1 MADVFKLSA
10 SLKGHEDDVRAVLS
24 PSARCVFSASR
35 DGTVRQW
42 LLTSSD
48 PPTYDDTIAVQATSF
63 VNSLTYAA
71 PSSNHSDG
79 LLVSAGKDTIID
91 VRHPFQSPDSDPER
105 LLIGHANNVC
115 ALDAASDGD
124 TLVSGGWDTQARVWS
139 INKGE
144 CVAELKGH
152 DAAVW
157 AVMIYDDKT
166 VITGCA
172 DKTIRIFSLGGKLL
186 QKIPGLPDVVRA
198 LCKLPAGHPSGAAFA
213 SAGNDQVIRL
223 WTLDGVEVAQLH
235 GHTSFIYALAV
246 LSNGDLVSSG
256 EDRTVRVW
264 KGTECVQTI
273 THPAISVW
281 AVSVCPET
289 DDIVTGASDKMIRIF
304 SRDPSRHA
312 NPETIRAFDE
322 SVSSSS
328 IPQQTAGEGQQIN
341 KEQLPSSG
349 LFARDLNFREFLQQ
363 KSGTKEGQVQMIRE
377 DDGSVTAHTWSSAAQ
392 QWINVGTVVDAAA
405 SSGRKVTYEGKDYDF
420 VFDVDITDGAPPL
433 KLPYNVGQ
441 NPYDVASRF
450 IANNELPMTYLDQVA
465 NFITTNTQGAT
476 LGSSAQQQTQA
487 PGADPWGSENRYR
500 PGEAGAPQPSG
511 DARPRSLPQ
520 TQYLSITTANLSA
533 IRKKIGELNDT
544 MSSDLALSSDELKA
558 LDNLVKQL
566 QTRPKDPKPQAD
578 QLSAVLKVATT
589 WPSANR
595 LPGID
600 LLRLSAVAP
609 SFAMHT
615 SGEDGTIVD
624 TLCKSGVFAV
634 DTDKPNNAMLAIR
647 VLANLFMTEE
657 GRLVADGCFEEI
669 VSSTQPFASTSN
681 KNLATAIATLYI
693 NYAVLLTSGAPA
705 TESKSR
711 EQRAAA
717 IINASLNIIK
727 PDGDSEAVY
736 RALVAVGTLMSLGNE
751 SRKEAAQ
758 AKDMGGL
765 LQGIERSA
773 LGQENRIK
781 AVTNEMRDQLK

>member
-10 SLKGHEDDVRAVLS
+10 SLKGHEDDVRAVVS
-24 PSARCVFSASR
+24 PSARCIFSASR

-42 LLTSSD
+42 LLTPPN
-48 PPTYDDTIAVQATSF
+48 PPTYDDTIAVQASSF

-71 PSSNHSDG
+71 PSSAHSDG

-91 VRHPFQSPDSDPER
+91 VRRPFQSPDTDAER

-115 ALDAASDGD
+115 SLDASPDGD

-139 INKGE
+139 ISKGE
-144 CVAELKGH
+144 CTAELKGH

-157 AVMIYDDKT
+157 AVMVYDDST
-166 VITGCA
+166 IITGCA

-186 QKIPGLPDVVRA
+186 QTIPGLPDVVRA
-198 LCKLPAGHPSGAAFA
+198 LCRLPSGHPSGAAFA

-264 KGTECVQTI
+264 KGTECIQTI

-281 AVSVCPET
+281 AVAVCPET
-289 DDIVTGASDKMIRIF
+289 DDIITGASDKMIRIF
-304 SRDPSRHA
+304 SRDSSRYA
-312 NPETIRAFDE
+312 DAEALRAFDE

-328 IPQQTAGEGQQIN
+328 IPQQTASEGQQIN
-341 KEQLPSSG
+341 KEQLPG
-349 LFARDLNFREFLQQ
+349 PDFLQQ

-377 DDGSVTAHTWSSAAQ
+377 EDGSVTAHTWSSAAQ

-405 SSGRKVTYEGKDYDF
+405 SSGRKVTHEGKDYDF
-420 VFDVDITDGAPPL
+420 VFDVDIKDGEPPL
-433 KLPYNVGQ
+433 KLPYNIGQ

-476 LGSSAQQQTQA
+476 LGSSSQQQTQT

-500 PGEAGAPQPSG
+500 PGEAGAPEPSG
-511 DARPRSLPQ
+511 GTRPRSLPQ

-544 MSSDLALSSDELKA
+544 ISSDLALSSDELKA
-558 LDNLVKQL
+558 VDNLVKQL
-566 QTRPKDPKPQAD
+566 QSSPKDPKPQAD
-578 QLSAVLKVATT
+578 QLSAVLKVATK

-600 LLRLSAVAP
+600 LLRLTAVAP
-609 SFAMHT
+609 TFAMHT
-615 SGEDGTIVD
+615 SGGTGTIVE
-624 TLCKSGVFAV
+624 TLTQSGVFAA
-634 DTDKPNNAMLAIR
+634 DTDKPNNTMLAIR

-657 GRLVADGCFEEI
+657 GRLVADGCFEDI
-669 VSSTQPFASTSN
+669 ISSTQPFSSTSN

-693 NYAVLLTSGAPA
+693 NYAVLLTSNAPA
-705 TESKSR
+705 SESKTR

-717 IINASLNIIK
+717 VINAVLSIIK
-727 PDGDSEAVY
+727 PEGDSEAVY
-736 RALVAVGTLMSLGNE
+736 RALVAVGTLMSLGDE
-751 SRKEAAQ
+751 FRREVAQ
-758 AKDMGGL
+758 AKDMGSL
-765 LQGIERSA
+765 LQSIEKSA
-773 LGQENRIK
+773 LGKENRIK
-781 AVTNEMRDQLK
+781 AVANEMRDQLR

>member
-1 MADVFKLSA
+1 MADMFKLSA
-10 SLKGHEDDVRAVLS
+10 SLKGHEDDVRAVVS
-24 PSARCVFSASR
+24 PSARCIFSASR

-42 LLTSSD
+42 LLTSPN
-48 PPTYDDTIAVQATSF
+48 PPAYDDTIAVQATSF
-63 VNSLTYAA
+63 VNSLTFAA
-71 PSSNHSDG
+71 PSSAHSEG
-79 LLVSAGKDTIID
+79 LLISAGKDTIID
-91 VRHPFQSPDSDPER
+91 VRPPLQSPDTDPER

-115 ALDAASDGD
+115 SLDASSDGD

-139 INKGE
+139 ISKGE
-144 CVAELKGH
+144 CTAELKGH

-157 AVMIYDDKT
+157 AVMVFDDKT

-186 QKIPGLPDVVRA
+186 QTIPGLPDVVRA

-213 SAGNDQVIRL
+213 SAGNDQVIRF

-246 LSNGDLVSSG
+246 LHNGDLVSSG

-264 KGTECVQTI
+264 KGTECIQTI

-289 DDIVTGASDKMIRIF
+289 NDIVTGASDKIIRVF

-312 NPETIRAFDE
+312 NAEALRAFDE

-328 IPQQTAGEGQQIN
+328 IPQQTAAEGQQIN
-341 KEQLPSSG
+341 KEQLPG
-349 LFARDLNFREFLQQ
+349 PEFLQQ

-377 DDGSVTAHTWSSAAQ
+377 EDGSVTAHTWSSAAQ

-405 SSGRKVTYEGKDYDF
+405 SSGRKVTHEGKDYDF

-433 KLPYNVGQ
+433 KLPYNIGQ
-441 NPYDVASRF
+441 NPYDVASKF

-476 LGSSAQQQTQA
+476 LGSSSQQQTQT

-500 PGEAGAPQPSG
+500 PGEAGAPEPSG
-511 DARPRSLPQ
+511 DTRPRSLPQ

-533 IRKKIGELNDT
+533 IRKKVGELNDT
-544 MSSDLALSSDELKA
+544 MSADLALSPDELKA
-558 LDNLVKQL
+558 LDNLIKQL
-566 QTRPKDPKPQAD
+566 QTNPKDPKPQAD
-578 QLSAVLKVATT
+578 QLTAVLKTATQ
-589 WPSANR
+589 WPSASR

-609 SFAMHT
+609 TFVVHT
-615 SGEDGTIVD
+615 SGGEGTIVD
-624 TLCKSGVFAV
+624 TLAKSGVFEAN
-634 DTDKPNNAMLAIR
+634 TDKPNNTMLAVR

-657 GRLVADGCFEEI
+657 GRLVADGCFEDI
-669 VSSTQPFASTSN
+669 ISSTQSFSSTSN
-681 KNLATAIATLYI
+681 KNLATAMATLYI
-693 NYAVLLTSGAPA
+693 NYAVLLTSSAPSS
-705 TESKSR
+705 ESKTR
-711 EQRAAA
+711 EQRAATIVNVA
-717 IINASLNIIK
+717 LNIIK

-751 SRKEAAQ
+751 FRKEVAE
-758 AKDMGGL
+758 AKDMSGL
-765 LQGIERSA
+765 LQSIEKSA
-773 LGQENRIK
+773 LGKETRIK
-781 AVTNEMRDQLK
+781 AVVNEMKDQLR

>member
-1 MADVFKLSA
+1 MADMFKLSA
-10 SLKGHEDDVRAVLS
+10 SLRGHEDDVRAVVS

-42 LLTSSD
+42 LLTSPT

-63 VNSLTYAA
+63 VNSLTFAA
-71 PSSNHSDG
+71 PSPAHSEG

-91 VRHPFQSPDSDPER
+91 VRPPFQSPDSDAER

-115 ALDAASDGD
+115 SLDASADGD

-139 INKGE
+139 ISKGE
-144 CVAELKGH
+144 CTAELKGH
-152 DAAVW
+152 EAAVW
-157 AVMIYDDKT
+157 AVMIYDDST
-166 VITGCA
+166 IITGCA
-172 DKTIRIFSLGGKLL
+172 DKTIRIFSHGGKLL
-186 QKIPGLPDVVRA
+186 QTIPGLPDVVRA
-198 LCKLPAGHPSGAAFA
+198 LCKLPDGHSSGAAFA
-213 SAGNDQVIRL
+213 SAGNDQTIRL

-246 LSNGDLVSSG
+246 LSNGDMVSSG

-264 KGTECVQTI
+264 KGTECIQTI

-289 DDIVTGASDKMIRIF
+289 NDIVTGASDKIIRIF

-312 NPETIRAFDE
+312 DAESLRAFDE

-328 IPQQTAGEGQQIN
+328 IPQQTASEGQQIN
-341 KEQLPSSG
+341 KEKLPG
-349 LFARDLNFREFLQQ
+349 PVTDYIKEFLQQ

-377 DDGSVTAHTWSSAAQ
+377 EDGSVTAHTWSSAAQ

-405 SSGRKVTYEGKDYDF
+405 SSGRKVTHEGKDYDF

-433 KLPYNVGQ
+433 KLPYNIGQ
-441 NPYDVASRF
+441 NPYDVASKF

-476 LGSSAQQQTQA
+476 LGSSSQQQTQT

-500 PGEAGAPQPSG
+500 PGEAGAPEPSG
-511 DARPRSLPQ
+511 DTRPRSLPQ

-533 IRKKIGELNDT
+533 IRKKVGELNDI
-544 MSSDLALSSDELKA
+544 MSADLALSPDELQA

-566 QTRPKDPKPQAD
+566 QTSPKDPKPQAD
-578 QLSAVLKVATT
+578 QLSAVLKIATQ

-615 SGEDGTIVD
+615 SGGEGTIVE
-624 TLCKSGVFAV
+624 TLAKSGVFDAN
-634 DTDKPNNAMLAIR
+634 TDKPNNTMLAVR
-647 VLANLFMTEE
+647 VLANIFMTEE
-657 GRLVADGCFEEI
+657 GRLVADGCFEDVI
-669 VSSTQPFASTSN
+669 SSTQPFSTTSN

-693 NYAVLLTSGAPA
+693 NYAVLLTSNAPSS
-705 TESKSR
+705 ESKTR

-717 IINASLNIIK
+717 VVNAALNIIK

-736 RALVAVGTLMSLGNE
+736 RALVAVGTLMSLGSE
-751 SRKEAAQ
+751 FRKEVAQ
-758 AKDMGGL
+758 AKDMGSL
-765 LQGIERSA
+765 LQGIEKSA
-773 LGQENRIK
+773 LGKENRIK
-781 AVTNEMRDQLK
+781 AVTNEMKDQLR

>member
-10 SLKGHEDDVRAVLS
+10 SLKGHEDDVRAVVS
-24 PSARCVFSASR
+24 PSARCIFSASR

-42 LLTSSD
+42 LLTSPN
-48 PPTYDDTIAVQATSF
+48 PPTYDDTIAVQASSF

-71 PSSNHSDG
+71 PSSAHSDG

-91 VRHPFQSPDSDPER
+91 VRRPFQSPDTDAER

-115 ALDAASDGD
+115 SLDASPDGD

-139 INKGE
+139 ISKGE
-144 CVAELKGH
+144 CTAELKGH

-157 AVMIYDDKT
+157 AVMVYDDST
-166 VITGCA
+166 IITGCA

-186 QKIPGLPDVVRA
+186 QTIPGLPDVVRA
-198 LCKLPAGHPSGAAFA
+198 LCRLPSGHPSGAAFA

-264 KGTECVQTI
+264 KGTECIQTI

-281 AVSVCPET
+281 AVAVCPET
-289 DDIVTGASDKMIRIF
+289 DDIITGASDKMIRIF
-304 SRDPSRHA
+304 SRDSSRYA
-312 NPETIRAFDE
+312 DAEALRAFDE

-328 IPQQTAGEGQQIN
+328 IPQQTASEGQQIN
-341 KEQLPSSG
+341 KEQLPG
-349 LFARDLNFREFLQQ
+349 PDFLQQ

-377 DDGSVTAHTWSSAAQ
+377 EDGSVTAHTWSSAAQ

-405 SSGRKVTYEGKDYDF
+405 SSGRKVTHEGKDYDF
-420 VFDVDITDGAPPL
+420 VFDVDIKDGEPPL
-433 KLPYNVGQ
+433 KLLYNIGQ

-476 LGSSAQQQTQA
+476 LGSSSQQQTQT

-500 PGEAGAPQPSG
+500 PGEAGAPEPSG
-511 DARPRSLPQ
+511 GTRPRSLPQ

-544 MSSDLALSSDELKA
+544 ISSDLALSSDELKA
-558 LDNLVKQL
+558 VDNLVKQL
-566 QTRPKDPKPQAD
+566 QSSPKDPKPQAD
-578 QLSAVLKVATT
+578 QLSAVLKVATK
-589 WPSANR
+589 WPLANR

-600 LLRLSAVAP
+600 LLRLTAVAP
-609 SFAMHT
+609 TFAMHT
-615 SGEDGTIVD
+615 SGGTGTIVE
-624 TLCKSGVFAV
+624 TLTQSGVFAA
-634 DTDKPNNAMLAIR
+634 DTDKPNNTMLAIR

-657 GRLVADGCFEEI
+657 GRLVADGCFEDI
-669 VSSTQPFASTSN
+669 ISSTQPFSSTSN

-693 NYAVLLTSGAPA
+693 NYAVLLTSNAPA
-705 TESKSR
+705 SESKTR

-717 IINASLNIIK
+717 VINAVLSIIK
-727 PDGDSEAVY
+727 PEGDSEAVY
-736 RALVAVGTLMSLGNE
+736 RALVAVGTLMSLGDE
-751 SRKEAAQ
+751 FRREVAQ
-758 AKDMGGL
+758 AKDMGSL
-765 LQGIERSA
+765 LQSIEKSA
-773 LGQENRIK
+773 LGKENRIK
-781 AVTNEMRDQLK
+781 AVANEMRDQLR